1 MNLKE
6 KDNPVVKNTV
16 VVYSGRFQP
25 FHKGHYATYSN
36 LVSKFGKDNV
46 YIGTSNKVEKPKSPF
61 NFNEKKQIMSKMFG
75 ISPSKIYEVSN
86 PYAPTEI
93 LKKFDEKTTA
103 FVTVVG
109 EKDSSRLGGKYFT
122 KWDGKP
128 TEGYKDRGYVYVS
141 PSQSN
146 PISGTDVRNWL
157 GKGSDGE
164 KKKGFLKA
172 YPKFDKEV
180 FGMITGKLNENGF
193 PGGIGTGLNLP
204 GGYINGAPTGST
216 NESNNTQPSSKLRP
230 EPHPTRHE
238 IEHSQDEIYDPI
250 AEILGRV
257 AAEEI
262 FEEFVKS
269 YFTEESEAEKMG
281 LKHLGGGYY
290 GKDGQPASHK
300 SEDGKIR
307 TLTPAEVD
315 AVRKKQM
322 AQGPSDAPANQPKPS
337 QPGQPVNKGATA
349 QGKVDKAKDGLTGD
363 NGSEG
368 GPQAPPPEQKL
379 SGAEL
384 KSPAETS
391 DKEKHTTKTK
401 EQLKSAREE
410 LSNEDND
417 SIDKVNNPQSQER
430 KGAIGA
436 IQKAA
441 SYVGHGIM
449 HTLEHNKEMM
459 VGTGR
464 AIKSLATTG
473 RFGAVK
479 DANGKNV
486 HWDDFTEQGEKN
498 WLGKV
503 QPKMK
508 EVPVYK
514 TDSHGHAIKD
524 KDGNKIQAKNLLGN
538 PKTKKEPVYRE
549 DLTPEQRQLAEK
561 SFKESQRQ
569 KNGIKTLAKTTALL
583 MGSIAVA
590 GGLIGGGAAAMKGA
604 SASGIVQGAGAKIAA
619 KFGGGHLGS
628 YVLKD
633 IIKHSAAEALGANAI
648 QASGVGI
655 ALGVAGIFENKNGEE
670 GFDTKKFVPNFMK
683 KTLEIMQNYKL
694 SDEQLIQ
701 TLNEYKKEGTKNQ
714 SMANAKDLMK
724 EAISKSKNQSIQNFV
739 EYATKR
745 LKLKETP
752 NITLVGGREFAE
764 VKTSLGGY
772 NPDDKSIY
780 VATEGRLTADILRTL
795 AHEMAHLKQDELG
808 LVKNAEK
815 DGADGSPI
823 ENKAHAVAG
832 ILMREYGRIN
842 KEIYNEVSN
851 ASISADV
858 PDGSFTKK
866 GKKRKLDSDK
876 GEVWYTNG
884 GYTQTDFPEADA
896 IFGDDDAEER
906 IVKYT
911 IKNLPNVE
919 YVETDFFKE
928 DINLDVDK
936 GDKVLMGKFKNKK
949 VTVKDIGTDDYGM
962 PTINGKKAVTFRTAE
977 KKLKEK
983 LSQSN
988 LNSIEKYADRELS
1001 PADIEFSNHFFDR
1014 LNDPRNGK
1022 QITEPEL
1029 TGFFKR
1035 LVRHKKQFLSF
1046 LEKYNQIV
1054 VKDSRSDINIPFV
1067 KMANKVIAKTVMRK
1081 GEFKTSSPT
1090 IVNEAYTKGQLFGGT
1105 IKIGGQPV
1113 KVEVELLGAD
1123 DKKKVFITKVINI
1136 DKKYLSKLPKD
1147 GVLEIPARIFRTPGG
1162 GWYKIKTPSAFNESI
1177 LTEGGAY
1184 GHMSHPFDDMDLTFG
1199 DLKNIITGALTGNLE
1214 LTREKTDGQ
1223 ALAISWKNG
1232 RLIAARNKGHLAN
1245 AGANAMGIE
1254 DVASK
1259 FANRGGLT
1267 DAYNFA
1273 MKDLSAAIQ
1282 SLSEAQRKKIFDEGK
1297 CFMNLEVIWP
1307 TSVNVIPYGQA
1318 LLVFHNTTCYDEKG
1332 VAIGANQGAATM
1344 LAGMIKQVNAD
1355 VQSKYTIKGPPVTKL
1370 PKNENLSAKQGKYL
1384 SKLQKLQSEFSLSN
1398 NDGVSEYHQ
1407 AWWTNFIDKGKVKLQ
1422 KLEKESL
1429 IRRWAFGDKSFRLNT
1444 IADKEAQQW
1453 AIENDKVNVTKQ
1465 QKENV
1470 KQFEEIFLGVGA
1482 DVLEFMGSV
1491 LTVNPDA
1498 AVADMKGRLES
1509 VAEKVR
1515 GSGDVSKIAKLKM
1528 ELKRLASIGGKNKIV
1543 PNEGIVF
1550 VYKGNTYKLTGT
1562 FAPLN
1567 QILGIF
1573 YE

>member
-157 GKGSDGE
+157 GKGSDDD

-315 AVRKKQM
+315 AVRKKTM
-322 AQGPSDAPANQPKPS
+322 AQGPADAPANQPKPS

-349 QGKVDKAKDGLTGD
+349 QGKVDKTKEEPKGD
-363 NGSEG
+363 K
-368 GPQAPPPEQKL
+368 GPEAGMQAPPPEQKL

-384 KSPAETS
+384 KSSAETS
-391 DKEKHTTKTK
+391 DKEKEDAKTTENLT
-401 EQLKSAREE
+401 SARKG
-410 LSNEDND
+410 LSKEDNEA
-417 SIDKVNNPQSQER
+417 IDKVNNPQSKER
-430 KGAIGA
+430 KGVVGVL
-436 IQKAA
+436 QKAA
-441 SYVGHGIM
+441 SYVGKGIM
-449 HTLEHNKEMM
+449 HTYKHNKEML
-459 VGTGR
+459 VGTGS

-479 DANGKNV
+479 DSEGKNK
-486 HWDDFTEQGEKN
+486 HWDDFTEPHPGTNKLNAFGVRE
-498 WLGKV
+498 
-503 QPKMK
+503 PKMK

-514 TDSHGHAIKD
+514 TDSHGHALKD
-524 KDGNKIQAKNLLGN
+524 KDGNKVQAKNWLGK
-538 PKTKKEPVYRE
+538 PKTTKEPVFRE
-549 DLTPEQRQLAEK
+549 DLTPEQRELAEK
-561 SFKESQRQ
+561 SWKESKRQ
-569 KNGIKTLAKTTALL
+569 KKAVGGLVKTTALI
-583 MGSIAVA
+583 MGSIAVT
-590 GGLIGGGAAAMKGA
+590 GGLIGGGTAAMKGA

-628 YVLKD
+628 YVMKD
-633 IIKHSAAEALGANAI
+633 IIKHSAAESLGANAM

-655 ALGVAGIFENKNGEE
+655 ALGVAGIFENKNGEN
-670 GFDTKKFVPNFMK
+670 GFDTKKFVPNFIE

-701 TLNEYKKEGTKNQ
+701 TINQYKKEGTKNQ

-724 EAISKSKNQSIQNFV
+724 EDLSESKHQSIQNFV

-745 LKLKETP
+745 LKLKENP
-752 NITLVGGREFAE
+752 KITLVGGREFAE

-780 VATEGRLTADILRTL
+780 VATEGRLTADILRTV

-808 LVKNAEK
+808 LVRNAEK

-842 KEIYNEVSN
+842 KQIYNEVSN
-851 ASISADV
+851 AAIAADV

-876 GEVWYTNG
+876 GEAWYTNG

-911 IKNLPNVE
+911 IKNLPDVE

-936 GDKVLMGKFKNKK
+936 GDEVLMGKFKNKK
-949 VTVKDIGTDDYGM
+949 VTVKDIGTDDHGM
-962 PTINGKKAVTFRTAE
+962 PTINGKKAATFRIPRGESIGVATHSKHAKSGAQKDFLHHHRTGNYTPDMGYGAE
-977 KKLKEK
+977 LDTYDFDDTTKQVGHQLNKKDTE
-983 LSQSN
+983 
-988 LNSIEKYADRELS
+988 DR
-1001 PADIEFSNHFFDR
+1001 
-1014 LNDPRNGK
+1014 GY
-1022 QITEPEL
+1022 EP
-1029 TGFFKR
+1029 
-1035 LVRHKKQFLSF
+1035 
-1046 LEKYNQIV
+1046 
-1054 VKDSRSDINIPFV
+1054 VK
-1067 KMANKVIAKTVMRK
+1067 
-1081 GEFKTSSPT
+1081 
-1090 IVNEAYTKGQLFGGT
+1090 EAYTKGQLFGGT

-1113 KVEVELLGAD
+1113 KIEVELLGAN

-1136 DKKYLSKLPKD
+1136 DKKYLSKLPND
-1147 GVLEIPARIFRTPGG
+1147 GVLEIPARIFRVPGG
-1162 GWYKIKTPSAFNESI
+1162 GWHKIKTPSAFNESI

-1223 ALAISWKNG
+1223 ALAISWKKG

-1259 FANRGGLT
+1259 FAGRGGLT

-1282 SLSEAQRKKIFDEGK
+1282 SLSEPQRKKIFNEGQ

-1332 VAIGANQGAATM
+1332 SAVGADQSAAGK

-1370 PKNENLSAKQGKYL
+1370 PKNEDLSAKQGKYL

-1407 AWWTNFIDKGKVKLQ
+1407 AWWTNFIDKANVQLQ
-1422 KLEKESL
+1422 KFEKDAL
-1429 IRRWAFGDKSFRLNT
+1429 IKRWAFGDKSFRLNS
-1444 IADKEAQQW
+1444 ISDKEAQQW
-1453 AIENDKVNVTKQ
+1453 AIENDKVNVIKQ

-1509 VAEKVR
+1509 IAEKVR

-1528 ELKRLASIGGKNKIV
+1528 ELQRLASIGGKDKIV